1 MCFFGMSL
9 QDIDNYEYELPED
22 FEDEEIDEDE
32 AFNSEDEQLYG
43 HLFSK
48 KKYSESEGSES
59 EEEPSEGH
67 AAFDALASDD
77 EEWPE
82 EEDWDDA
89 GRQRFHLGEH
99 NLDTADI
106 GRRKDESDGDV
117 IHDDEDGASMGGD
130 SSSDEGLVTEAYPES
145 VFAMSNK
152 GMCWINSCV

>member
-1 MCFFGMSL
+1 MSL
-9 QDIDNYEYELPED
+9 QDVDNYEYELPED

-89 GRQRFHLGEH
+89 GRQNFHLGEN
-99 NLDTADI
+99 NLDTADT
-106 GRRKDESDGDV
+106 GRRKDESD
-117 IHDDEDGASMGGD
+117 DDDDDGASMGGD
-130 SSSDEGLVTEAYPES
+130 SSDEGLVTEAYPES

-152 GMCWINSCV
+152 GMCWISSCVSRRRSSFP